1 MASILDLLNTQMGEE
16 LVKEASSKTSEDKGK
31 VTSALGMALPLIL
44 GAMKRNTKDPE
55 GAENLNK
62 ALQSEKHNG
71 DVLNNL
77 EEKDAEEL
85 TGEGSKILNHVLG
98 SRQSGIS
105 KTIAG
110 ALNMDETSVNK
121 ILEMAAPVI
130 MGLLGQQKRKDNV
143 GASGLSGLLGSVMGS
158 NSSHDRS
165 LVETLLDAD
174 GDGSVIDDV
183 AGMVLGGKK
192 GKKGGSLLGGMLGG
206 K

>member
-16 LVKEASSKTSEDKGK
+16 LVKKASSKTSEDKGK

-158 NSSHDRS
+158 NSSHDQS

-183 AGMVLGGKK
+183 TGMVLGGKK

>member
-16 LVKEASSKTSEDKGK
+16 LVKKASSKTSEDKGK

-44 GAMKRNTKDPE
+44 GAMKRNTTDPE
-55 GAENLNK
+55 GAENLDK

-143 GASGLSGLLGSVMGS
+143 GASGLSGLLGSVIGS
-158 NSSHDRS
+158 NSSHDQS

-183 AGMVLGGKK
+183 AGMVMGGKK

>member
-16 LVKEASSKTSEDKGK
+16 LVKKASSKTSEDKGK

-44 GAMKRNTKDPE
+44 GAMKRNTTDPE
-55 GAENLNK
+55 GAENLDK

-71 DVLNNL
+71 DILNNL
-77 EEKDAEEL
+77 EERDAEEL

-105 KTIAG
+105 KTIAR

-143 GASGLSGLLGSVMGS
+143 GASGLTDLLGSVMGS
-158 NSSHDRS
+158 NSSHDQS

-183 AGMVLGGKK
+183 AGMLLGGKK

>member
-16 LVKEASSKTSEDKGK
+16 LVKKASSKTSEDKGK

-55 GAENLNK
+55 GAENLDK

-158 NSSHDRS
+158 NSSHDQS

>member
-1 MASILDLLNTQMGEE
+1 MASILDLLNTQIGEQ
-16 LVKEASSKTSEDKGK
+16 LVNKASSKTSEDKGK

-44 GAMKRNTKDPE
+44 GAMKRNTKNPE
-55 GAENLNK
+55 GAENLDK

-77 EEKDAEEL
+77 EDRETEEL
-85 TGEGSKILNHVLG
+85 TREGSDILGHVLG
-98 SRQSGIS
+98 SKQKGIS

-110 ALNMDETSVNK
+110 TLNMEETSVNK
-121 ILEMAAPVI
+121 IIEMAAPII

-143 GASGLSGLLGSVMGS
+143 DASGLPGLLGSVMGS
-158 NSSHDRS
+158 NASHDQS